1 MQPLQ
6 QAPRELVLLVATAVT
21 AGVTVAT
28 AGAATAEVVLLA
40 ATIAQPSNH
49 LTRISKEAD
58 SSEPASFFVIPNLFG
73 NLVIPGLFGNLP
85 LRQWLQH
92 RALAASQP
100 CTGKCALTLQPT
112 AAGNHRHS

>member
-58 SSEPASFFVIPNLFG
+58 SSEPASFFVIP
-73 NLVIPGLFGNLP
+73 GLFGNLP
-85 LRQWLQH
+85 LRQRLQY

-112 AAGNHRHS
+112 AAE

>member
-6 QAPRELVLLVATAVT
+6 QAPRELALLVVTVVT

-58 SSEPASFFVIPNLFG
+58 SSESASFFVIPCFLASFPTCSG
-73 NLVIPGLFGNLP
+73 IPS
-85 LRQWLQH
+85 RQRLQH